1 MSLKEKTYSVL
12 VVSVSK
18 NFITDMHTLLSSSK
32 YEAVKYTGSVSSAK
46 RANLEKAYDIVI
58 IDTPLPDDTGDELAV
73 DLSTNENSIV
83 MMLVHYDLYEE
94 VHENYSKYGIFVASK
109 PTSVEILSQSL
120 NWLESARERTRSY
133 ENKTLSIEDKMQEIR
148 LVHQAK
154 LKLIT
159 DNGMSEDDAHKYI
172 SKQAMDRC
180 VNKGVI
186 AQEILNK

>member
-1 MSLKEKTYSVL
+1 
-12 VVSVSK
+12 
-18 NFITDMHTLLSSSK
+18 MHTLLSSSK